1 MKQRREMKW
10 WADLTWGVRG
20 GLMRKV
26 TFEQRLE
33 RDEGERQVDK

>member
-26 TFEQRLE
+26 TFE